1 MTEKHKNPVYHENI
15 EFLKIFLIL
24 TNLIGHSV
32 RGISIVDDKYLNF
45 FKSQQAIRTDLI
57 SLYFLLH

>member
-1 MTEKHKNPVYHENI
+1 MTEKHKNPVYHENV

-32 RGISIVDDKYLNF
+32 RGISIV
-45 FKSQQAIRTDLI
+45 
-57 SLYFLLH
+57 